1 MRFFADRTT
10 TLLQIFH
17 VIVDGLY
24 DSVPILLSFMIVA
37 FGAQEKDA
45 GVILSVAALLGTLA
59 GLGTKGCS
67 QRFGFL
73 RTLCLITG
81 AYGVGYA
88 ANTFSQNIWFSGF
101 FFVIAMMGYGVFH
114 NAAFSYLTVRTER
127 SMLGKVLGDF
137 TAIGDIGRIP
147 ITAFA
152 GFLAA

>member
-10 TLLQIFH
+10 ALLQVFH

-45 GVILSVAALLGTLA
+45 GVILSAAALLGTLA

-73 RTLCLITG
+73 RTLCLISG
-81 AYGVGYA
+81 AYGVGYV

-101 FFVIAMMGYGVFH
+101 FL
-114 NAAFSYLTVRTER
+114 S
-127 SMLGKVLGDF
+127 S
-137 TAIGDIGRIP
+137 P
-147 ITAFA
+147 
-152 GFLAA
+152 

>member
-45 GVILSVAALLGTLA
+45 GGILSVAALLGTLA

-81 AYGVGYA
+81 EA
-88 ANTFSQNIWFSGF
+88 A
-101 FFVIAMMGYGVFH
+101 
-114 NAAFSYLTVRTER
+114 
-127 SMLGKVLGDF
+127 LGRRRHRQPHLVSD
-137 TAIGDIGRIP
+137 DPQGRGP
-147 ITAFA
+147 RREDPC
-152 GFLAA
+152 LQ

>member
-45 GVILSVAALLGTLA
+45 GVILSVAALWVRWRA
-59 GLGTKGCS
+59 WARRAVRS
-67 QRFGFL
+67 VRFF
-73 RTLCLITG
+73 
-81 AYGVGYA
+81 AYAVPDHRRVRRGYA

-101 FFVIAMMGYGVFH
+101 FFVIAMMGYACSTTRRFH
-114 NAAFSYLTVRTER
+114 ILRCAPSAPCSAKCWGTSR
-127 SMLGKVLGDF
+127 
-137 TAIGDIGRIP
+137 P
-147 ITAFA
+147 
-152 GFLAA
+152 

>member
-67 QRFGFL
+67 QRFGFSTTRRFHIL
-73 RTLCLITG
+73 RCAPSAPCSAKCWGT
-81 AYGVGYA
+81 
-88 ANTFSQNIWFSGF
+88 S
-101 FFVIAMMGYGVFH
+101 
-114 NAAFSYLTVRTER
+114 R
-127 SMLGKVLGDF
+127 
-137 TAIGDIGRIP
+137 P
-147 ITAFA
+147 
-152 GFLAA
+152 

>member
-81 AYGVGYA
+81 AYGV
-88 ANTFSQNIWFSGF
+88 S
-101 FFVIAMMGYGVFH
+101 
-114 NAAFSYLTVRTER
+114 
-127 SMLGKVLGDF
+127 
-137 TAIGDIGRIP
+137 AIGFAIGIALASGIP
-147 ITAFA
+147 PVLIDT
-152 GFLAA
+152 